1 MLNPWTPLHAALNL
15 PKGLLTYEDLER
27 AVAAGVQEEVNLD
40 WKQELPGRGGAPE
53 TSKDIAAMANSGG
66 GVIVYGVAETSGRA
80 ESINAVSILEAD
92 RAVILSAAAA
102 ARPIVQGMILVPL
115 ASSEDASTGVVVAV
129 IPGSPNAPHMVG
141 EGSRLGV
148 PARNGATTIWLDE
161 RAIER
166 AYSERFNLRASRHD
180 LLLAMVNDLEDRLSI
195 TNGETWLVGVA
206 TPLSLPSRPNEFSRQ
221 EAQEILTLGNR
232 RSASMFREG
241 LMLNGALGDVG
252 RHPDALRVG
261 RRRWIAETIYVQN
274 PDDRSDEAHAEIHH
288 DGSVGLAV
296 KTDQTYETVRFG
308 RPNVPLPKADYQE
321 VLEWAVE
328 TFVADIVSLAYEAMQ
343 TSQNSGAFSLRIEAM
358 RSGEQPFI
366 LIGPNRARGFVAN
379 TSEIGQDPHGRTLP
393 RVHPVE
399 SEILPSDT
407 EEDLIGIARSMALEI
422 VEQFGAESLYY
433 LSSPTTKN

>member
-1 MLNPWTPLHAALNL
+1 MLNPWTPLHAALSL
-15 PKGLLTYEDLER
+15 PKGPLTFEHIER
-27 AVAAGVQEEVNLD
+27 AVAAGLHEAADLD

-80 ESINAVSILEAD
+80 ESINAVSTLEAD
-92 RAVILSAAAA
+92 RAVVLAAAAA
-102 ARPIVQGMILVPL
+102 ARPIVQGMQMVAL
-115 ASSEDASTGVVVAV
+115 ASSESVATGVVVAIV
-129 IPGSPNAPHMVG
+129 PGSPNAPHMVG

-148 PARNGATTIWLDE
+148 PARNGSTTIWLDE

-180 LLLAMVNDLEDRLSI
+180 LVLAMVDDLRDRLSV

-206 TPLSLPSRPNEFSRQ
+206 TPLSPLGRLGELSRE
-221 EAQEILTLGNR
+221 EAHEILTLGNK
-232 RSASMFREG
+232 RSASMFLDG
-241 LMLNGALGDVG
+241 LMMAGALGDVG
-252 RHPDALRVG
+252 RRADVLRVG

-296 KTDQTYETVRFG
+296 KTDQTFESVRFG
-308 RPNVPLPKADYQE
+308 RPDVPLPKGDYQE

-328 TFVADIVSLAYEAMQ
+328 TFAADIVSLAYEAMQ
-343 TSQNSGAFSLRIEAM
+343 KGQYAGAFSLRIEAV
-358 RSGEQPFI
+358 RGGERPFI
-366 LIGPNRARGFVAN
+366 LVGPSRAKGFVAN
-379 TSEIGQDPHGRTLP
+379 TSQIGQDPNGRTLP
-393 RVHPVE
+393 RVHSVE

-407 EEDLIGIARSMALEI
+407 EGDLLGIARSIALQI
-422 VEQFGAESLYY
+422 VEQFGAESLHY
-433 LSSPTTKN
+433 LASPSTT